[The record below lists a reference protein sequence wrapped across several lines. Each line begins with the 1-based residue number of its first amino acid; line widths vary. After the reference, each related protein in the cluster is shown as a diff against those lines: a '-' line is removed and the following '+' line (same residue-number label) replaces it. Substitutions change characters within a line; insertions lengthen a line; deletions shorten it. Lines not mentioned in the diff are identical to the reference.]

1 MLLKAKKTMLERT
14 RSETV
19 YTVIISYKHKL
30 VTLQQIDQINIGYP
44 EMLLLNAFLNVNVN
58 VNLLKY

>member
-1 MLLKAKKTMLERT
+1 MLLKAKKNYAWENKIWNC
-14 RSETV
+14 V
-19 YTVIISYKHKL
+19 YCDYKLQTQTSY
-30 VTLQQIDQINIGYP
+30 TTANRQINIGYP

>member
-1 MLLKAKKTMLERT
+1 MLERT

-30 VTLQQIDQINIGYP
+30 VTLQQIDK
-44 EMLLLNAFLNVNVN
+44 LT
-58 VNLLKY
+58 